1 MGIKNLTSFLKSNCP
16 QAIKEITLRDLEG
29 KKVAVDI
36 SIFLYK
42 FKYKSNN
49 LIPKF
54 VEQIN
59 KLRIHNI
66 TPIYI
71 FDGVPSIEKKDVILD
86 RKEKLNFKQKQI
98 EALQLSLEKET
109 DLNKIYEIKTN
120 ITKINRKILKV
131 TKEDIESVKTL
142 FNNLN
147 IKYVRAQGEADFL
160 CSKLCNKGIVDFV
173 ITEDMDL
180 LTSGSKLL
188 LRDFSITSNRA
199 LLFNL
204 DEILTGLNLSY
215 EKWVELCIMFGCDYL
230 KRINGIGPAK
240 SLKFIRSFNNINEI
254 INEIKKKNTD
264 IEENYIEKF
273 NNAKKKFMEY
283 DISYLNCDLSTL
295 VSIEPLFTNQKETIF
310 NYLKS
315 NTLLSEKQISN
326 RIKNIYNNIC

>member
-1 MGIKNLTSFLKSNCP
+1 MGIKNLTSFLKTNCP
-16 QAIKEITLRDLEG
+16 QAIKEITLKELYG
-29 KKVAVDI
+29 KKVAIDI

-66 TPIYI
+66 IPIYI

-86 RKEKLNFKQKQI
+86 RKEKLNFKEKQV
-98 EALQLSLEKET
+98 EELKLSLQNET

-120 ITKINRKILKV
+120 ITKITRKILKV
-131 TKEDIESVKTL
+131 TKEDIIAVKLL
-142 FNNLN
+142 FDNLN
-147 IKYVRAQGEADFL
+147 IKHLRAQGEADFL
-160 CSKLCNKGIVDFV
+160 CSKLCKEGIVDFV

-199 LLFNL
+199 ILFNL
-204 DEILTGLNLSY
+204 NEILKHLNISY
-215 EKWVELCIMFGCDYL
+215 EKWVELCIMLGCDYL
-230 KRINGIGPAK
+230 KRINGVGPAK
-240 SLKFIRSFNNINEI
+240 SLKYIKTFNNISEI
-254 INEIKKKNTD
+254 LEEIKKKNTD

-273 NNAKKKFMEY
+273 NNAKKRFMDY
-283 DISYLNCDLSTL
+283 NIDYLDCDLNKL
-295 VSIEPLFTNQKETIF
+295 VCIEPLFINQKENIIK
-310 NYLKS
+310 YLKS